1 VTDLNDF
8 SQRVLADQRELDADP
23 TPQTPTYAL
32 LAEERLEEA
41 EALASRTVAE
51 LDGHIEDALSPRL
64 VLLSEALIA
73 HGITLARLKKP
84 EAAQAALQRAI
95 TMAHRAGA
103 FDKAALA
110 ALTMIEE
117 IEPLPRKTLL
127 SIYQQAAA
135 GMANVRNRKLQC
147 RLIAA
152 AKKLWGDF

>member
-1 VTDLNDF
+1 MTDLNEF

-41 EALASRTVAE
+41 EAVARRTVAE

-84 EAAQAALQRAI
+84 EQHRPPFNEQSQWDIERALSTKLVWQR
-95 TMAHRAGA
+95 
-103 FDKAALA
+103 
-110 ALTMIEE
+110 
-117 IEPLPRKTLL
+117 
-127 SIYQQAAA
+127 
-135 GMANVRNRKLQC
+135 
-147 RLIAA
+147 
-152 AKKLWGDF
+152 